1 MKNRACRTACR
12 SNRKLSFRE
21 QILLYEEINA
31 QSKGKK
37 SESNNHDK

>member
-1 MKNRACRTACR
+1 MKNRACRTPCR
-12 SNRKLSFRE
+12 SNRKLSLRE

-37 SESNNHDK
+37 SESNNHDQ